1 MSKEDKKLD
10 LSGKGESLANDSC
23 ETFPN
28 KEERQSLKDNIVSCE
43 TSVSH
48 ETSNLSEKT
57 NTNQPKS
64 SVARSAAI
72 MGIATF
78 LSRIAGLIRE
88 QTFAYL
94 FGAGKWT
101 DAFNVAFKIP
111 NLLRDLFAEGAMSA
125 AFVPTFNGILQ
136 KEGQEKAFRLT
147 NLTFCAILIIVGT
160 LTAIG
165 MILSPYIVQILA
177 PQFIEDPE
185 KFAVTVT
192 MTRIMFPFLL
202 VISWAAISMGMLNSL
217 GEFFI
222 PSVAPVF
229 LNLSMILSGWLICP
243 LTVKLN
249 MPAITGMAIG
259 AMLGG
264 ILQFT
269 CQLPSLIKKGWK
281 FFWCLDFKDEG
292 IRKIGKLMI
301 PGTIGLAAT
310 QINVAISTI
319 LATSQGDGA
328 VSWISYA
335 FRIMQLPIGIFGV
348 AVAQATLPVIS
359 RQAAS
364 GDKDAMA
371 GTLASSIR
379 LSAYINLWACFA
391 CIALAEP
398 VIRII
403 YQHGRFGVADTLAT
417 TAVLRAYSIGLVF
430 YALIKILGP
439 AFYALEDTKV
449 PVKASIISI
458 VVSIILSLALIKPFG
473 YISLPFSSSVA
484 AIVNAGFLFFILQK
498 RVGGFG
504 KYSLISGLI
513 KIIIATAVSGVATY
527 YSYIGFCGYM
537 SSALPNYGAG
547 TFVNS
552 SVSMCVGGIAGLIA
566 LYVVSRLMHIEEAD
580 RAAELVLRKFFK
592 KRSK

>member
-537 SSALPNYGAG
+537 GSALPNYGAG